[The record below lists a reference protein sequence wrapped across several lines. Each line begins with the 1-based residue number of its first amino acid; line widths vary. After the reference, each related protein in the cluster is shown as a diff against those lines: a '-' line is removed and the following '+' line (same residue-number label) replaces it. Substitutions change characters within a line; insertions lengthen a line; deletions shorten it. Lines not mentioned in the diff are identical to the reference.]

1 MKSRMT
7 KEVYRMYNE
16 MTHTETL
23 ETIDINAI
31 VDAQNELLAVDE
43 PYMQID
49 RPMWF
54 TGRPY

>member
-1 MKSRMT
+1 MT
-7 KEVYRMYNE
+7 KELLCSYNE